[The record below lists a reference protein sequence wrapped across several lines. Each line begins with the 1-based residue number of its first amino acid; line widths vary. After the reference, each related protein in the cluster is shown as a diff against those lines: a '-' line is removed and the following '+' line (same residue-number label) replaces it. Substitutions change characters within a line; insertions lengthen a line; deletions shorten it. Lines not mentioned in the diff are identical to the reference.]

1 MGLEK
6 IRKAM
11 PRGGVECKIR
21 NDDGGIKVPP
31 VAVGATVGSGIILK
45 PCIRTTQ
52 ISTGWTSVV
61 SESTSAAA
69 PSDTLNL
76 LDLAWMVCRSRR
88 PRSESLTS
96 ADDHFELPHEAS

>member
-21 NDDGGIKVPP
+21 NDDGGTKVLPA
-31 VAVGATVGSGIILK
+31 AVGDTVGSGIIVK
-45 PCIRTTQ
+45 ACIRTAQ
-52 ISTGWTSVV
+52 ICTGWTSVV
-61 SESTSAAA
+61 SESISAAA

-88 PRSESLTS
+88 PGSESLTS
-96 ADDHFELPHEAS
+96 ADDHFELPHDAS